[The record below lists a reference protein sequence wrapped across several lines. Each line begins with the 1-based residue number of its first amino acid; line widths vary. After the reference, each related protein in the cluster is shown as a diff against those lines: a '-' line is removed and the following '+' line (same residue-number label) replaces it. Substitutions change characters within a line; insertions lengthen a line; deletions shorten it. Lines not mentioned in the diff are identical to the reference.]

1 MNTNE
6 MVVAKAGSCEVRA
19 PSLAGARAAS
29 LPKPEPGHSR
39 QRAHGKKT
47 NQGVLWSF
55 ARKWLG
61 RAPKYRKRKTVLHT
75 PKEAPSDFVR
85 CVANKSG
92 KEKKSQRKQPVLEF
106 LKKIKACR

>member
-39 QRAHGKKT
+39 QREPMVRKRTKGSC
-47 NQGVLWSF
+47 GVL
-55 ARKWLG
+55 
-61 RAPKYRKRKTVLHT
+61 P
-75 PKEAPSDFVR
+75 E
-85 CVANKSG
+85 SG
-92 KEKKSQRKQPVLEF
+92 WVGPQSIGKGKQCCIP
-106 LKKIKACR
+106 LKKLLVTL